1 MDDTSQVSGAARLL
15 VQQRWGSQRPVRL
28 ARELALR
35 AAELPEVEKR
45 ALVAALTQDNRREA
59 S

>member
-1 MDDTSQVSGAARLL
+1 
-15 VQQRWGSQRPVRL
+15 L

-35 AAELPEVEKR
+35 AAELPPGER
-45 ALVAALTQDNRREA
+45 ARLLAALEQTAKVEQ

>member
-1 MDDTSQVSGAARLL
+1 MKDAHVSGAARHMAAR
-15 VQQRWGSQRPVRL
+15 RWGALRPVRL

-35 AAELPEVEKR
+35 AAELPPGER
-45 ALVAALTQDNRREA
+45 ARLLAALEQTAKVEQ